1 MAMDNALSVIT
12 EFNLTKSQIEQYAQK
27 AIDQIDT
34 GLYNPLS
41 IQLCL
46 KAMEELIK
54 KIKEGIADQVLM
66 EAEKY
71 GKSFEYMG
79 AKVQLSERR
88 TYDYS
93 NDDTWSQINRSLKQ
107 REELLKYLTTPLAD
121 TETGEI
127 INPVPFKVTSVIT
140 VALPK

>member
-1 MAMDNALSVIT
+1 MDNALAIIT
-12 EFNLTKSQIEQYAQK
+12 EFNLTKSQIDQFAQK
-27 AIDQIDT
+27 ALKQIDT

-41 IQLCL
+41 IHLCL

-54 KIKEGIADQVLM
+54 KIKEGISEQVM
-66 EAEKY
+66 IEAEKY
-71 GKSFEYMG
+71 GKSFDYMG
-79 AKVQLSERR
+79 ARIQLTERR

-93 NDDTWSQINRSLKQ
+93 FDDTWALINRSLKQ
-107 REELLKYLTTPLAD
+107 REELLKYLTAPLAD

-140 VALPK
+140 ITLPK

>member
-1 MAMDNALSVIT
+1 MDNALSFIT
-12 EFNLTKSQIEQYAQK
+12 EFNLTKTQIDQYAQK
-27 AIDQIDT
+27 ALEQIDT

-41 IQLCL
+41 IQLCI

-54 KIKEGIADQVLM
+54 KIKEGISEQVM
-66 EAEKY
+66 KEAEKY

-79 AKVQLSERR
+79 ARIQLTERR

-93 NDDTWSQINRSLKQ
+93 NDDSWNQINRSLKQ
-107 REELLKYLTTPLAD
+107 REELLKYLTAPLAD

-127 INPVPFKVTSVIT
+127 INPVPFKVSSVISI
-140 VALPK
+140 VLAK

>member
-1 MAMDNALSVIT
+1 MDNALSFIT
-12 EFNLTKSQIEQYAQK
+12 EFNLTKTQIDFFAQK
-27 AIDQIDT
+27 ALNEIDT

-41 IQLCL
+41 IHLCL
-46 KAMEELIK
+46 KAMQELIK
-54 KIKEGIADQVLM
+54 KIMEGISEQVM
-66 EAEKY
+66 VEAEKY

-79 AKVQLSERR
+79 AKVQLSERH

-93 NDDTWSQINRSLKQ
+93 LDDTWSQINRSLKQ

-127 INPVPFKVTSVIT
+127 INPVLYKITSVIT
-140 VALPK
+140 IALPR

>member
-1 MAMDNALSVIT
+1 MDNALSFIT
-12 EFNLTKSQIEQYAQK
+12 EFSLTRSQIDFFAQK
-27 AIDQIDT
+27 ALNEIDT

-41 IQLCL
+41 IHLCL

-54 KIKEGIADQVLM
+54 KIKEGIAGQVIQ

-71 GKSFEYMG
+71 GKSFEYHG
-79 AKVQLSERR
+79 AKIQLSQRR

-93 NDDTWSQINRSLKQ
+93 MDDTWSQINRSLKQ
-107 REELLKYLTTPLAD
+107 REELLKYLTAPLAD

-127 INPVPFKVTSVIT
+127 INPVQYKISNIIT
-140 VALPK
+140 ISLRK

>member
-1 MAMDNALSVIT
+1 MDNALSFIT
-12 EFNLTKSQIEQYAQK
+12 EFNLTKSQIDFFAQK
-27 AIDQIDT
+27 ALNEIDT

-41 IQLCL
+41 IHLCL

-54 KIKEGIADQVLM
+54 KIKEGIADQVML

-79 AKVQLSERR
+79 AKVKLTERR

-93 NDDTWSQINRSLKQ
+93 QDETWGQINRSLKQ
-107 REELLKYLTTPLAD
+107 REELLKYLIAPLAD

-127 INPVPFKVTSVIT
+127 INPVPSKVTSVLMIS
-140 VALPK
+140 LPK

>member
-1 MAMDNALSVIT
+1 MDNSLSYIT
-12 EFNLTKSQIEQYAQK
+12 QFNLTKTQIDFFAQK
-27 AIDQIDT
+27 ALKEIDT

-41 IQLCL
+41 IHLCL

-54 KIKEGIADQVLM
+54 KIKEGMAEQVML

-79 AKVQLSERR
+79 AKIQLSQRR

-93 NDDTWSQINRSLKQ
+93 MDDTWSQVNRSLKQ
-107 REELLKYLTTPLAD
+107 REELLKYLTSPLAD

-127 INPVPFKVTSVIT
+127 IKPVPFKTTSVIMIS
-140 VALPK
+140 LPK

>member
-1 MAMDNALSVIT
+1 MDNALSFIT
-12 EFNLTKSQIEQYAQK
+12 EFNLTKTQIDFFAQK
-27 AIDQIDT
+27 ALKEIDT

-41 IQLCL
+41 IHLCL
-46 KAMEELIK
+46 KAMEDLIK
-54 KIKEGIADQVLM
+54 KIKEGIAEQVML

-79 AKVQLSERR
+79 AKVQLMERR

-93 NDDTWSQINRSLKQ
+93 IDDTWSEINRSLKQ
-107 REELLKYLTTPLAD
+107 REDLLKYLTAPLAN

-127 INPVPFKVTSVIT
+127 INPVPFKITSVIT
-140 VALPK
+140 IALPK

>member
-1 MAMDNALSVIT
+1 MDNALSIIT
-12 EFNLTKSQIEQYAQK
+12 EFNLTKTQIDQYAQK
-27 AIDQIDT
+27 ALEQIDT

-41 IQLCL
+41 IQLCI

-54 KIKEGIADQVLM
+54 KIKEGISEQVM
-66 EAEKY
+66 REAEKY

-79 AKVQLSERR
+79 ARIQLTERR

-93 NDDTWSQINRSLKQ
+93 NDDTWNQINRSLKQ
-107 REELLKYLTTPLAD
+107 REELLKYLTAPLAD

-127 INPVPFKVTSVIT
+127 INLVPFKITSCIVIT
-140 VALPK
+140 LPK

>member
-1 MAMDNALSVIT
+1 MDNALSFIT
-12 EFNLTKSQIEQYAQK
+12 EFNLSKSQIDFFAQK
-27 AIDQIDT
+27 ALNEIDT

-41 IQLCL
+41 IHLCL
-46 KAMEELIK
+46 KAMEDLIK
-54 KIKEGIADQVLM
+54 KIKEGIADQVML

-79 AKVQLSERR
+79 AKIQLSESR

-93 NDDTWSQINRSLKQ
+93 LDDRWSKINRSLKQ

-127 INPVPFKVTSVIT
+127 INPVLYKITSVIT
-140 VALPK
+140 IALPR

>member
-1 MAMDNALSVIT
+1 MDNALSFIT
-12 EFNLTKSQIEQYAQK
+12 EFNLTRSQIDFFAQK
-27 AIDQIDT
+27 ALNEIDT

-41 IQLCL
+41 IHLCL

-54 KIKEGIADQVLM
+54 KIKERISEQVM
-66 EAEKY
+66 QEAEKY

-79 AKVQLSERR
+79 AKFQMSQRR

-93 NDDTWSQINRSLKQ
+93 VDDTWAKINRSLKQ
-107 REELLKYLTTPLAD
+107 REELLKYLTSPLAD

-127 INPVPFKVTSVIT
+127 INPVPFKVTSVIMIT
-140 VALPK
+140 LPK

>member
-1 MAMDNALSVIT
+1 MDNALSIIT
-12 EFNLTKSQIEQYAQK
+12 EFNLTKTQIDQYAQK
-27 AIDQIDT
+27 ALEQIDT

-41 IQLCL
+41 IHLCL

-54 KIKEGIADQVLM
+54 KIKEGIAGQVLI

-71 GKSFEYMG
+71 GKSFDYMG
-79 AKVQLSERR
+79 AKFQLTERR

-93 NDDTWSQINRSLKQ
+93 NDDSWSQINRTLKQ
-107 REELLKYLTTPLAD
+107 REELLKYLTSPLAD

-127 INPVPFKVTSVIT
+127 INPVPFKVTSVIMIS
-140 VALPK
+140 LPK